1 MGLLGEAEISGLIA
15 RCPTVRDLTKSTGT
29 KDLLVPVRVR
39 TCDPRGLLSQV
50 VYIDLVGLA
59 EVS

>member
-1 MGLLGEAEISGLIA
+1 MAGSIA
-15 RCPTVRDLTKSTGT
+15 QDSTGA
-29 KDLLVPVRVR
+29 KGLLVPVRVR